1 MIQTQVAELVLAYRS
16 LAQLNPEKEL
26 CKAHTIS
33 KIQGVGG
40 GSSPEKEVRVGLRTG
55 KLRASTV
62 NSSRSQPQP
71 PTCSVTY
78 KATRPYVHNDITL
91 NTLGTIHFIVL
102 W

>member
-40 GSSPEKEVRVGLRTG
+40 GSSPEKEV
-55 KLRASTV
+55 